1 MILRLFAAVSFAG
14 LLTLAVATVSLKTS
28 SLRARA
34 RIERLALAV
43 KAQRY
48 EFAHRQRELARATT
62 RDQLRQRLRVVLSA
76 LGAGEGA

>member
-1 MILRLFAAVSFAG
+1 MIFRLLAALSFAG

-43 KAQRY
+43 KAQRF
-48 EFAHRQRELARATT
+48 EFAHRQREFARATT
-62 RDQLRQRLRVVLSA
+62 RAALGERLRVA
-76 LGAGEGA
+76 LAPLGEDA